1 MDTMELFERL
11 AAALAIGLLVGIERG
26 WKERDE
32 REGERAAGLRTF
44 ALAGL
49 LGGVWGAIATDGGQV
64 DALSLAIAFVIFS
77 IVVAAFRYRE
87 LVREATYGAT
97 TIVAAML
104 VFALGALAVV
114 GDTVVAVAAGVATAA
129 LLAVKAVLHEWVRRL
144 TWPELR
150 AGLVL
155 LAMTIILLPIL
166 PDRPMGPRDA
176 INPRDV
182 WLMTI
187 VIAVVSF
194 AGYVA
199 VRVAGERRGL
209 LISAVAGSLV
219 SSTAVTLDMARLARA
234 HPDRTA
240 LFSAAAVLA
249 GATMMARVLLVAGFF
264 NFELLR
270 WLVPALVLAGLVSLA
285 GMAIVLKRWQLS
297 RAQGGAAGRALEM
310 TNPFD
315 LGTVLQFGALLA
327 AVMLAAE
334 GLTRLYGAGGAYA
347 LAAASGIADVDAL
360 TLSMSRLARTSLGAE
375 TAATAILV
383 TVAMNSVTKGVMA
396 WIVGGGAIGR
406 RLLAVAAAAIAA
418 GYVGLRLASL
428 WDPLAFLGRTLT

>member
-1 MDTMELFERL
+1 MDTLELFERL

-49 LGGVWGAIATDGGQV
+49 LGGVWGAIASGGGQT
-64 DALSLAIAFVIFS
+64 DAVALAIAFVIFS
-77 IVVAAFRYRE
+77 VVVAAFRYRE
-87 LVREATYGAT
+87 LVREETYGAT

-104 VFALGALAVV
+104 VFALGILAVV
-114 GDTVVAVAAGVATAA
+114 GDMLAAVAAGVVTAA
-129 LLAVKAVLHEWVRRL
+129 LLAVKAVLHDWVRRL

-155 LAMTIILLPIL
+155 LAMTLILLPIL
-166 PDRPMGPRDA
+166 PDRALGPWGA

-187 VIAVVSF
+187 VIAAVSF
-194 AGYVA
+194 AGYFA

-219 SSTAVTLDMARLARA
+219 SSTAVTLDMARLARK
-234 HPDRTA
+234 HPDRAA
-240 LFSAAAVLA
+240 LFSAAAALA

-264 NFELLR
+264 NVELLR
-270 WLVPALVLAGLVSLA
+270 WLVPALALAGLMSLA
-285 GMAIVLKRWQLS
+285 ATALMLNVWRRAGDRS
-297 RAQGGAAGRALEM
+297 GAQGGTLAL

-315 LGTVLQFGALLA
+315 LATVLKFGALLA
-327 AVMLAAE
+327 VVMLLANA
-334 GLTRLYGAGGAYA
+334 LTQLYGASGAYV
-347 LAAASGIADVDAL
+347 LAAASGIADVDAV
-360 TLSMSRLARTSLGAE
+360 TLSMAQLARTSLGPE

-383 TVAMNSVTKGVMA
+383 TVAVNSVAKGVLA
-396 WIVGGGAIGR
+396 WITGGRGIGQ
-406 RLLAVAAAAIAA
+406 RLLLIAAAAIAA
-418 GYVGLRLASL
+418 GWVGLQLASL
-428 WDPLAFLGRTLT
+428 WDPLAFLGRMSG